1 LNFYNLFFYISV
13 FVKVQ
18 VESESYGVKKTRRN
32 ANFTKN
38 YFQIL
43 DLRAPT
49 SLVTRLGPGSG
60 QHQMG
65 LEQGFKD

>member
-1 LNFYNLFFYISV
+1 MA
-13 FVKVQ
+13 K
-18 VESESYGVKKTRRN
+18 KKTRRN

-49 SLVTRLGPGSG
+49 SFVTRLGLGSG

-65 LEQGFKD
+65 LEQGSKD

>member
-1 LNFYNLFFYISV
+1 MAS
-13 FVKVQ
+13 
-18 VESESYGVKKTRRN
+18 KKTRRN

-49 SLVTRLGPGSG
+49 SFVTRLGLGSG